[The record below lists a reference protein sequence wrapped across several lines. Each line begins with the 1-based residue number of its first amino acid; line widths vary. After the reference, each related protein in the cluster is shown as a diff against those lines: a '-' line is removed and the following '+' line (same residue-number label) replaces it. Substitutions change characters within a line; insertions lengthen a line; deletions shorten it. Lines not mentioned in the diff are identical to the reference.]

1 MPPAQR
7 GPLLVKL
14 GKYLRD
20 KKITYEA
27 FGKRIGRDHTAVSR
41 YVNGK
46 RLPNRVTMRNIVDA
60 TGGAV
65 TANDFLDEM
74 PKPNRRRVTAAPG
87 AAARK
92 LVPAG

>member
-1 MPPAQR
+1 M
-7 GPLLVKL
+7 VKL
-14 GKYLRD
+14 GRYISRE
-20 KKITYEA
+20 KITYEA

-46 RLPNRVTMRNIVDA
+46 RLPNRVTMRKIIDA

-74 PKPNRRRVTAAPG
+74 PKPNRRRVTSAPG